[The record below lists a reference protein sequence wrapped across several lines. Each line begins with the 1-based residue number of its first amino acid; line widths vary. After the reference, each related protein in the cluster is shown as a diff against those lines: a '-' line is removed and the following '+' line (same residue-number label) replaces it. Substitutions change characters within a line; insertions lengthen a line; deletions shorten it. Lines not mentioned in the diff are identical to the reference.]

1 MEKRENV
8 CPGCGAYM
16 KSNDSGILVCE
27 YCGTQVIYNHKKKEE
42 HPKDF
47 KKSNTERLQ
56 KTKTH
61 KRFSVLDAGKSLY
74 FLMGIYFVTIALSLV
89 NYLITLS
96 LNIENPIAITILV
109 GLFIIIIL
117 FILTL
122 NFPALILL
130 LIANRRIH
138 SRDSS
143 EGNKRIN
150 KLTRILALIY
160 MFASILDAILLIVL
174 III

>member
-42 HPKDF
+42 HPNDF

-109 GLFIIIIL
+109 IL
-117 FILTL
+117 FNCNLITSSIS
-122 NFPALILL
+122 FPPMLV
-130 LIANRRIH
+130 
-138 SRDSS
+138 S
-143 EGNKRIN
+143 
-150 KLTRILALIY
+150 IY
-160 MFASILDAILLIVL
+160 YIIVYIYL
-174 III
+174 CEIKIKFY